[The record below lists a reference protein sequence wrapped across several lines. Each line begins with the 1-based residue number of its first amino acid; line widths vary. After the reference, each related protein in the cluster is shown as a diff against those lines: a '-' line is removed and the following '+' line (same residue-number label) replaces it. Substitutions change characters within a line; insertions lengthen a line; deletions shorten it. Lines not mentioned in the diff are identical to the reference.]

1 MLGRTLHIKKSL
13 FRFLPNPTF
22 YHWDRKYFSMRRL
35 LQEYRTEVGR
45 LALDEPQIKELQTLA
60 SAIAD
65 LLLRK
70 LERNGAG
77 RAKRPPED
85 AIDRPLMNILHDNL
99 DRCDLFLKRKG
110 RKAVEIVLREH
121 VQELLRMV
129 NNEGEYG
136 STTNVAGG
144 TAGAGAGAGI
154 GAEPSA
160 SGPARSGDS
169 SPLGAVSSDDSRLM
183 APLRF
188 DDVMT
193 ASPEVRQRTLMRIY
207 FSRLQ
212 PRVVQLAEEA
222 WLQQDDGDSDDEDV
236 DVDGANRDNEGD
248 ENNENGDNG
257 ENDGNNKHSGGGGGG
272 SRPRKLEAAS
282 VWCTLV
288 FRMLCWLLLHDF
300 SKMDVQISKSELLGN
315 RLPVYIW

>member
-22 YHWDRKYFSMRRL
+22 YHWDRKYFSMRKL
-35 LQEYRTEVGR
+35 LQEYRSEIG
-45 LALDEPQIKELQTLA
+45 LLEADEPQIKELQTLA
-60 SAIAD
+60 NAIAD

-70 LERNGAG
+70 PERDEVG
-77 RAKRPPED
+77 RAKRAAED
-85 AIDRPLMNILHDNL
+85 AIDRPLMNILHENL
-99 DRCDLFLKRKG
+99 DKCDLFLKKRGRKG
-110 RKAVEIVLREH
+110 VELVLREH

-136 STTNVAGG
+136 SPNMEVG
-144 TAGAGAGAGI
+144 GAGVGTG
-154 GAEPSA
+154 PS
-160 SGPARSGDS
+160 SYGHARTGES
-169 SPLGAVSSDDSRLM
+169 SPLGTGSDG
-183 APLRF
+183 AKFGVPLRF
-188 DDVMT
+188 NDVMT

-222 WLQQDDGDSDDEDV
+222 WLQQDDGDSDDEDTEF
-236 DVDGANRDNEGD
+236 DDGDD
-248 ENNENGDNG
+248 
-257 ENDGNNKHSGGGGGG
+257 GGGNGNG
-272 SRPRKLEAAS
+272 PRKLEAAS

-300 SKMDVQISKSELLGN
+300 SKMDVQISKSELLGS

>member
-1 MLGRTLHIKKSL
+1 MPVAFEITGMLGRTLHIKKSL

-22 YHWDRKYFSMRRL
+22 YHWDRKYFSMRKL
-35 LQEYRTEVGR
+35 LQEYRTEIGR
-45 LALDEPQIKELQTLA
+45 LGGAEPQIKELRTLA
-60 SAIAD
+60 NAIGD
-65 LLLRK
+65 LFLRK
-70 LERNGAG
+70 PERDEIV
-77 RAKRPPED
+77 RAKRALED
-85 AIDRPLMNILHDNL
+85 AIDRPLMNILHENL
-99 DRCDLFLKRKG
+99 DRCDLFLKKKG
-110 RKAVEIVLREH
+110 RKGVELVLREH

-136 STTNVAGG
+136 STNVQVGATG
-144 TAGAGAGAGI
+144 TGAGLG
-154 GAEPSA
+154 A
-160 SGPARSGDS
+160 SGPARTGDS
-169 SPLGAVSSDDSRLM
+169 SPLGTGSDGTRFGG
-183 APLRF
+183 PLRF

-222 WLQQDDGDSDDEDV
+222 WLQQDDGDSDDEDAEIDHGS
-236 DVDGANRDNEGD
+236 DVGGD
-248 ENNENGDNG
+248 DNG
-257 ENDGNNKHSGGGGGG
+257 
-272 SRPRKLEAAS
+272 PRKLEAAS